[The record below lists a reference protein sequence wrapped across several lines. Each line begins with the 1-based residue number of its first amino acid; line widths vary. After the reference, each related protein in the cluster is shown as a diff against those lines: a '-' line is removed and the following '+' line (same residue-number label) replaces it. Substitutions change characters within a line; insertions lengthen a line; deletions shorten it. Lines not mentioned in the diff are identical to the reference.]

1 MSWWS
6 RLVLAAACGVISAVP
21 AGAGAAVAPQ
31 AVTAD
36 DAATVSVLIKEWSF
50 KASVQTVAAGK
61 VTFVVRNA
69 GKMPHEYL
77 ILRTDTPA
85 KALKMRGLKAV
96 ETGAVGRI
104 GAFAAG
110 SVRRLTVNLQPG
122 KYVLLCN
129 MAGHYKAGQAIGFV
143 VTRPAT
149 VVAAAQTT
157 RVAVSGFEMGF
168 KLSRKTVPRGT
179 VIFDVVNDGKL
190 PHDFSFGSKGGGTK
204 MLGPGQRDTLT
215 VSFPR
220 PGQYTFICTVEGHM
234 EGGMIGVLT
243 VT

>member
-6 RLVLAAACGVISAVP
+6 RLVLAAACGVVLAVP
-21 AGAGAAVAPQ
+21 AGAGALVAPQ

-36 DAATVSVLIKEWSF
+36 QAATVSVLIKEWSF
-50 KASVQTVAAGK
+50 KASAPTVAAGK

-69 GKMPHEYL
+69 GKMPHEFL

-96 ETGAVGRI
+96 ETGAKGRI
-104 GAFAAG
+104 RAFAAG
-110 SVRRLTVNLQPG
+110 SVKRLTVNLAPG

-129 MAGHYKAGQAIGFV
+129 MPGHYKAGQAIGFV
-143 VTRPAT
+143 VKSASAT
-149 VVAAAQTT
+149 TTAQTT

-179 VIFDVVNDGKL
+179 VTFDVVNDGKL

-204 MLGPGQRDTLT
+204 MLGPGQKDSLT